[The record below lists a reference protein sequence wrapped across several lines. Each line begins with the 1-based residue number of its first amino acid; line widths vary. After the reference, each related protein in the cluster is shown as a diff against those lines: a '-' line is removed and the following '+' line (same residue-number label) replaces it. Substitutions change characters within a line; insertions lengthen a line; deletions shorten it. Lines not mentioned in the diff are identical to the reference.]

1 MAMIKPQDSS
11 PLRVFP
17 AGFRAWLGRQRD
29 RLLHAFVRL
38 REETG
43 MKQRAISSQLIAS
56 AERDRKWLAMEMHDG
71 LGQYLLRVKNLAI
84 IGTKQQGVSPS
95 IVRRFEEISMIAS
108 KAIDEVRNIS
118 TGLRPE
124 ELDRFG
130 FTQALL
136 AMVETSSSA
145 VNTRFII
152 EIDDIDKILPP
163 EQEINLFRVVQESVN
178 NILKHS
184 KAHCAWIEIIRKET
198 FIDLTIWDDGIGF
211 DSTRLT
217 KTIPFELGFG
227 LSNMKERVK
236 ILGGELRV
244 ISKVNEGTILRVVIP
259 IKNAAT
265 AKNSELCPGCEEGDF
280 LGQAASA
287 KKPFSNL

>member
-1 MAMIKPQDSS
+1 MIHSRKAPWTQRCLTAIRGWLECQAS
-11 PLRVFP
+11 
-17 AGFRAWLGRQRD
+17 RAQHA
-29 RLLHAFVRL
+29 LHRPNQAAELDQQAVSHR
-38 REETG
+38 
-43 MKQRAISSQLIAS
+43 LIAS

-71 LGQYLLRVKNLAI
+71 LGQYLLRMKNLAS
-84 IGTKQQGVSPS
+84 IGAKQQDACPS
-95 IVRRFEEISMIAS
+95 IVRKFDEISMLAS

-136 AMVETSSSA
+136 AMVETSSGA
-145 VNTRFII
+145 VNTRFIM
-152 EIDDIDKILPP
+152 EIDDIDKLLPP

-184 KAHCAWIEIIRKET
+184 NARCAWIEIMRKPAAIE
-198 FIDLTIWDDGIGF
+198 LTIWDDGIGF
-211 DSTRLT
+211 DSSRMA

-236 ILGGELRV
+236 ILGGELKV
-244 ISKVNEGTILRVVIP
+244 IAKVNEGTILRVVIP
-259 IKNAAT
+259 LAPVETPRTREVRAEVGVYGETAA
-265 AKNSELCPGCEEGDF
+265 AKNSAP
-280 LGQAASA
+280 
-287 KKPFSNL
+287 